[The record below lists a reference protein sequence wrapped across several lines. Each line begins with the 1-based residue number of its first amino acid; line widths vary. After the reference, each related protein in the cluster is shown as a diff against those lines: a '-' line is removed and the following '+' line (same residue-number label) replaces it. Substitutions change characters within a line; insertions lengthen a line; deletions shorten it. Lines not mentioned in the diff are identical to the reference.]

1 MISEYFAQIIE
12 TFEEAICISDRT
24 GKIVYLNN
32 RHEQLTGIP
41 RAEFIGK
48 SVQEMVHCGLFDV
61 VLNPE
66 IVQSKHP
73 ATRLQ
78 SLSDGR
84 RVVIDGFPV
93 FDDSGNVVLVV
104 TYTRD
109 ISKLS
114 ELKEQMNSQKEL
126 LEAYQKLQ
134 SQSNDFNKLPV
145 VIQSKSMKA
154 LYGQLSN
161 VAQTDATILLL
172 GETGVGKDVFARK
185 IHELSERSDKPF
197 VKADCGSMPENLI
210 ETELF
215 GYAPGTFSGG
225 NKNGKIGLVEA
236 ASGGTLFL
244 DEIGE
249 LPLLMQTRLL
259 RLLQDKEILR
269 VGATSPQ
276 KVDVRIVAATNKN
289 LEEEVK
295 EGHFRRDLYYRLM
308 VALIDI
314 PPLRKRKAD
323 ILSLAHLFL
332 DFYCKKYKRN
342 ISFTQAT
349 ETALLNHS
357 WPGNIRELENLIL
370 GCVVSSKKN
379 AIDIGDLPFVPAP
392 ESAPTETA
400 NNGIAL
406 QGRTMK
412 EILENVEKKV
422 LQDGMERV
430 GNMTKLAR
438 ELGLDR
444 TTVFRKLKK
453 YDKK

>member
-1 MISEYFAQIIE
+1 
-12 TFEEAICISDRT
+12 
-24 GKIVYLNN
+24 
-32 RHEQLTGIP
+32 
-41 RAEFIGK
+41 
-48 SVQEMVHCGLFDV
+48 
-61 VLNPE
+61 
-66 IVQSKHP
+66 
-73 ATRLQ
+73 
-78 SLSDGR
+78 
-84 RVVIDGFPV
+84 
-93 FDDSGNVVLVV
+93 
-104 TYTRD
+104 
-109 ISKLS
+109 
-114 ELKEQMNSQKEL
+114 MNSQKEL